1 MDYLVRDINE
11 KALYILKVDTEGK
24 VFTEFYALDTS
35 IIERVDLDEYNK
47 KIEDSKRENRKTSYE
62 VKKNVT
68 LELLKKTKENYPTIF
83 NYRDHVSKMAM
94 RSAYCEFHN
103 IGSIDNIEFGE
114 CDRLNSEFRIKDGHG
129 INTYVSWF
137 IKDLF
142 DSYMLEQAYKD
153 CSLDKSILCN
163 SHRKVGVNTIHIHL
177 NNLLSAKIK
186 TNFSYGN
193 SSYFTMTLY
202 YKEVKIVPYSKI
214 IYYQFAKLKEVLD
227 CTNVYNLYDDSWRY
241 SLDFIRDASNE
252 FHENGENSFITKYIK
267 NECETLCLKL
277 PDILKSN
284 TFKFYKDS
292 YIPIEDNIYEEVIL
306 EGFDL
311 INFRAKVIV
320 GAIGFIS
327 QLSELSNIIPMEK
340 YRKCI
345 YNSCLEMQPIINE
358 AIVQLEKLITL
369 MNNENVVLTDIC
381 KKIEEQSKVHKD
393 EIKMNEEKL
402 EQLKS
407 NAESSVMLIEL
418 FDYYTENF
426 NSRAEPEL
434 EIFKNSWHEIITL
447 RNEVSSKSSSFD
459 SIFKT
464 LKDFSSTIED
474 YILDNNANV

>member
-142 DSYMLEQAYKD
+142 DSYMLEQAYKK

-163 SHRKVGVNTIHIHL
+163 SHRKVGINTIHIHL
-177 NNLLSAKIK
+177 NNLLSAEIE

-214 IYYQFAKLKEVLD
+214 IYYQFAKLKEVLN
-227 CTNVYNLYDDSWRY
+227 CTNVYNVCDDSWRY

-252 FHENGENSFITKYIK
+252 FHENGENSFITKYIN
-267 NECETLCLKL
+267 NECEALCLKL
-277 PDILKSN
+277 PEILKSN

-292 YIPIEDNIYEEVIL
+292 YIPIEDDIYEEVIL
-306 EGFDL
+306 KGFDL

-327 QLSELSNIIPMEK
+327 QLNELSNIIPIEK

-345 YNSCLEMQPIINE
+345 YNSCLEIQPIINE
-358 AIVQLEKLITL
+358 AIIQLEKLIIL
-369 MNNENVVLTDIC
+369 MNNEEVVLTDIC
-381 KKIEEQSKVHKD
+381 EKIDEQSKVHKN
-393 EIKMNEEKL
+393 EIKTNEEKL

-407 NAESSVMLIEL
+407 KGESSDMLVEF
-418 FDYYTENF
+418 FDHYTENF
-426 NSRAEPEL
+426 NSMSEPQIEVL
-434 EIFKNSWHEIITL
+434 KNSWHEIITL
-447 RNEVSSKSSSFD
+447 RNEVSRKSSSYE

-464 LKDFSSTIED
+464 LEDFSSAIVD
-474 YILDNNANV
+474 YISDNKVNT